1 MSVLTIQMQKTT
13 RIENEAQNDELPELR
28 EISIFK
34 IELWGEFLLL
44 RSRGI
49 YTILGGDLIGAK
61 RRWI

>member
-1 MSVLTIQMQKTT
+1 MQKTT